1 MKKQIITSSAPA
13 AIGPYSQAVASQNFV
28 FCSGQIGIN
37 PGMND
42 LVGGGIAKETERAL
56 KNLEAIL
63 RAKKLSLKDVVKTEV
78 FLKNMADFGEMNL
91 VYEKF
96 FSHFPRPARST
107 VGVADLPKHALVEIS
122 CIASIDN

>member
-1 MKKQIITSSAPA
+1 MKKQIIASGAPA
-13 AIGPYSQAVASQNFV
+13 AIGPYSQAVASHNFI
-28 FCSGQIGIN
+28 FCSGQIGID

-63 RAKKLSLKDVVKTEV
+63 EAEKLSLKDVVKTEV
-78 FLKNMADFGEMNL
+78 FLKNMADFGEMNS

-96 FSHFPRPARST
+96 FQPLSSAGPIHGWSRRS
-107 VGVADLPKHALVEIS
+107 S
-122 CIASIDN
+122 